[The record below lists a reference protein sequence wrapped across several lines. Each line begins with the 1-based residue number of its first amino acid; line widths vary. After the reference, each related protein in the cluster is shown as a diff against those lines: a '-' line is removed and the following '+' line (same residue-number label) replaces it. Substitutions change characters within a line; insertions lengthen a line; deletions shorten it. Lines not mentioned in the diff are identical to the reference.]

1 MQTKKIIKILFIW
14 NILTQFT
21 LYGQQTNTH
30 IVTDSIFSMKIY
42 IHLPDK
48 YIRKVFLYEEGM
60 FIDYYLEDGAKIVI
74 FRGALVQRPILS
86 FSSGYIPTKIDSL
99 SDIVIY
105 QGEKSNKCWK
115 EIQTNNFTAY
125 YDNVPLEKKRFYDDI
140 LSSIT
145 PINNSK

>member
-1 MQTKKIIKILFIW
+1 MEYINTVYAVRTTNQYSYSYRFHIFYE
-14 NILTQFT
+14 NIHSPTRQIYKESF
-21 LYGQQTNTH
+21 
-30 IVTDSIFSMKIY
+30 SI
-42 IHLPDK
+42 
-48 YIRKVFLYEEGM
+48 FLYEEGM

-115 EIQTNNFTAY
+115 EIRTNDFTAY
-125 YDNVPLEKKRFYDDI
+125 YDNVPLEKKRFYDNI